1 MGESWWWIKSARQR
15 VTGYIVCYE
24 EKVRLI
30 ARLDIKGPKLI
41 KGINLEGVR
50 VVGDPHAY
58 AKSYFHQGVDEILYM
73 DSVATLY
80 GRNSLAQLVRETT
93 DDVFVPMT
101 VGGGLRSLADVD
113 EMMRAGADK
122 VAINTAAVRR
132 PELLREVSRRYGS
145 QAMVLSVEAKR
156 RRDGKGWEAYVD
168 LGREKTDIDVIDWVQ
183 RAVDLGVGEVL
194 VTSVDHEGMRAGF
207 DVDLV
212 RAITDVVEVPVIASG
227 GMGKLEHASEV
238 IDLGHADAVAMAHVL
253 HYKQISLESLRR
265 FLLDRGIEVSIHDV
279 TPHL

>member
-1 MGESWWWIKSARQR
+1 MNK
-15 VTGYIVCYE
+15 
-24 EKVRLI
+24 KVRLI

-50 VVGDPHAY
+50 VVGDPHEY

-73 DSVATLY
+73 DSVASLY
-80 GRNSLAQLVRETT
+80 GRNGLADLVRETAE
-93 DDVFVPMT
+93 DVFVPMT

-122 VAINTAAVRR
+122 VAINTAAIRR

-168 LGREKTDIDVIDWVQ
+168 LGREKTDIDVVDWVQ
-183 RAVDLGVGEVL
+183 RAVDLGIGEIL
-194 VTSVDHEGMRAGF
+194 VTSVDREGMRAGF
-207 DVDLV
+207 DVELV
-212 RAITDVVEVPVIASG
+212 RAIADVVDVPVIASG
-227 GMGKLEHASEV
+227 GMGSLEHASDV
-238 IDLGHADAVAMAHVL
+238 IEKGGADAVAMAHVL
-253 HYKQISLESLRR
+253 HYKQVSLEGLRD
-265 FLLDRGIEVSIHDV
+265 FLLNRSIEVSVHDV
-279 TPHL
+279 APHL